1 MPCAGQKEVTPNR
14 NPHTAPAGKRCPVFR
29 GHCFSPIVPP
39 FDNSLYLPTA
49 RFARNGGV
57 DAKDFQ
63 RLWREMEKAPA
74 STTPYGEGTSLGAGD
89 GRTNEGPQG
98 SRRDAADGRIGGDK
112 VFEVKFRRK
121 TSPQALGLCNDSL
134 CRVANSFDVWS
145 GDGRNATRSWVR
157 NISFACTK

>member
-1 MPCAGQKEVTPNR
+1 M
-14 NPHTAPAGKRCPVFR
+14 
-29 GHCFSPIVPP
+29 VPP

-74 STTPYGEGTSLGAGD
+74 STTPYGEGTPLGAGD
-89 GRTNEGPQG
+89 GITNEGPQG

-112 VFEVKFRRK
+112 VFEVKFGRK
-121 TSPQALGLCNDSL
+121 TRTQALGLCNNNL

-145 GDGRNATRSWVR
+145 GGGRNAIRSWLR
-157 NISFACTK
+157 KISFACIKWNKAMSVARKVTVQGGTLFFLIFLPRGVFVLFS